1 MAGSFVIRQSNTT
14 LARSVKLC
22 HCDVESKEIESTRMN
37 PRRTTIAIL
46 ATLSAASLA
55 LADEFKT
62 NDGKEYKD
70 ATVSRVEADGIVVK
84 TKSGISK
91 IYFAELPKEVQQRF
105 NYNPQQ
111 AAAFAGAQATTVQAT
126 NQQIE
131 EANKQREKEKQVAL
145 ESSRRATEEA
155 AKAQNTT
162 IEPGNKTATGRHVVG
177 VGGVN
182 GLEVEVSDKE
192 LQLEKAAREEAM
204 SPEDKAWR
212 YARDM
217 KTYEGAKQAA
227 ARRGL
232 DSNKIVPPR
241 QGQLDYAPFANL
253 VR

>member
-1 MAGSFVIRQSNTT
+1 MIIV
-14 LARSVKLC
+14 
-22 HCDVESKEIESTRMN
+22 
-37 PRRTTIAIL
+37 IL
-46 ATLSAASLA
+46 AVLSASMA
-55 LADEFKT
+55 LGQDQNFT
-62 NDGKEYKD
+62 TVNGKEYKD
-70 ATVSRVEADGIVVK
+70 ATVTRAEADGIVVK
-84 TKSGISK
+84 TKSGITK
-91 IYFAELPKEVQQRF
+91 IYFTELPKEIQQRF

-111 AAAFAGAQATTVQAT
+111 AAVFAEAQATTVQQA

-145 ESSRRATEEA
+145 ESSRRATGEA

-162 IEPGNKTATGRHVVG
+162 IEPGNKTATGRHVVA

-182 GLEVEVSDKE
+182 GLEVETSQKE
-192 LQLEKAAREEAM
+192 LQLETAAREEAM
-204 SPEDKAWR
+204 SPEEKQSK

-217 KTYEGAKQAA
+217 KKYEAAKQTA

>member
-1 MAGSFVIRQSNTT
+1 MKYFPLIILVA
-14 LARSVKLC
+14 L
-22 HCDVESKEIESTRMN
+22 ST
-37 PRRTTIAIL
+37 
-46 ATLSAASLA
+46 SLA
-55 LADEFKT
+55 LADDFKT
-62 NDGKEYKD
+62 VAGKEYKN
-70 ATVSRVEADGIVVK
+70 ATVTLVEADGIVVK
-84 TKSGISK
+84 SKSGISK
-91 IYFAELPKEVQQRF
+91 IYFQELPKEVQQRF

-111 AAAFAGAQATTVQAT
+111 AADFASAQATTAQRT

-131 EANKQREKEKQVAL
+131 EANKQQEKEKQVAL

-162 IEPGNKTATGRHVVG
+162 IEPGHKTATGRHLVG

-182 GLEVEVSDKE
+182 GLEFETSEKE
-192 LQLEKAAREEAM
+192 LQLEKAAREEEM
-204 SPEDKAWR
+204 SPEEKQSQ

-217 KTYEGAKQAA
+217 KKYEGAKQTA

-241 QGQLDYAPFANL
+241 YGQLGYAPFAKL

>member
-1 MAGSFVIRQSNTT
+1 MTPPHFRRLVGGSPLRLGFLLLP
-14 LARSVKLC
+14 LALLC
-22 HCDVESKEIESTRMN
+22 F
-37 PRRTTIAIL
+37 A
-46 ATLSAASLA
+46 LSASIA
-55 LADEFKT
+55 LADDFRT
-62 NDGKEYKD
+62 INGKEYKD
-70 ATVSRVEADGIVVK
+70 ATVTRAEVDGIVVK
-84 TKSGISK
+84 TKSGITK
-91 IYFAELPKEVQQRF
+91 IYFTELPKEVQQRF

-111 AAAFAGAQATTVQAT
+111 AAAFADAQATTAQRT

-145 ESSRRATEEA
+145 ESSRRATGEA

-162 IEPGNKTATGRHVVG
+162 IEPGNKTATGRHIVG

-182 GLEVEVSDKE
+182 RLEVEMSKKE
-192 LQLEKAAREEAM
+192 LQLEAAAREEAM
-204 SPEDKAWR
+204 SPHEKAR
-212 YARDM
+212 QYARDM

-241 QGQLDYAPFANL
+241 HGQLDYAPFANL

>member
-1 MAGSFVIRQSNTT
+1 MMIPPSASKVLILLILF
-14 LARSVKLC
+14 ASV
-22 HCDVESKEIESTRMN
+22 VF
-37 PRRTTIAIL
+37 
-46 ATLSAASLA
+46 
-55 LADEFKT
+55 ADDFKT
-62 NDGKEYKD
+62 VNGKEYKN
-70 ATVSRVEADGIVVK
+70 ATVTGVEADGIMVK
-84 TKSGISK
+84 TKGGISK
-91 IYFAELPKEVQQRF
+91 VYLAELPTDVQERF
-105 NYNPQQ
+105 HYDPQKAAAASAEQAASIQQ
-111 AAAFAGAQATTVQAT
+111 A

-182 GLEVEVSDKE
+182 GLEVETSAKE
-192 LQLEKAAREEAM
+192 LQLETAAREEAM
-204 SPEDKAWR
+204 SPEEKARR

>member
-1 MAGSFVIRQSNTT
+1 MQSNNP
-14 LARSVKLC
+14 SSIK
-22 HCDVESKEIESTRMN
+22 ESTHMN
-37 PRRTTIAIL
+37 PRKMTITIL
-46 ATLSAASLA
+46 AALSASLA
-55 LADEFKT
+55 LADDFKT
-62 NDGKEYKD
+62 DSGKEYKN
-70 ATVSRVEADGIVVK
+70 ATVTQVEADGISVR
-84 TKSGISK
+84 TKVGISK
-91 IYFAELPKEVQQRF
+91 LYFTELPEDVQKRF

-111 AAAFAGAQATTVQAT
+111 AAAFAGAQATTVQRT

-131 EANKQREKEKQVAL
+131 EANKQREKEKQVPL

-162 IEPGNKTATGRHVVG
+162 GRHVVG

-182 GLEVEVSDKE
+182 GLEVETSTKE
-192 LQLEKAAREEAM
+192 LQLETAAREEAM
-204 SPEDKAWR
+204 SPREKASK

-241 QGQLDYAPFANL
+241 HGQLDYAPFANL

>member
-1 MAGSFVIRQSNTT
+1 MA
-14 LARSVKLC
+14 L
-22 HCDVESKEIESTRMN
+22 ST
-37 PRRTTIAIL
+37 
-46 ATLSAASLA
+46 SLA
-55 LADEFKT
+55 LADDFKT
-62 NDGKEYKD
+62 VAGKEYKN
-70 ATVSRVEADGIVVK
+70 ATVTHVEPDGIVVK
-84 TKSGISK
+84 SKSGISK
-91 IYFAELPKEVQQRF
+91 IYFQELSKEVQQRF

-111 AAAFAGAQATTVQAT
+111 AAAFTRAQATTAQRT

-162 IEPGNKTATGRHVVG
+162 IEPGNKRATGRHIVD

-182 GLEVEVSDKE
+182 GLEVETSEKE

-232 DSNKIVPPR
+232 NSNKIVPPR

>member
-1 MAGSFVIRQSNTT
+1 
-14 LARSVKLC
+14 
-22 HCDVESKEIESTRMN
+22 
-37 PRRTTIAIL
+37 
-46 ATLSAASLA
+46 
-55 LADEFKT
+55 
-62 NDGKEYKD
+62 
-70 ATVSRVEADGIVVK
+70 VVK
-84 TKSGISK
+84 TKTGISK
-91 IYFAELPKEVQQRF
+91 LYFTELPEDVQKQYH
-105 NYNPQQ
+105 YNPAN
-111 AAAFAGAQATTVQAT
+111 AAAAQSAQVAAIQQT

-182 GLEVEVSDKE
+182 GLEVETSQKE
-192 LQLEKAAREEAM
+192 LQLETAAREEAM
-204 SPEDKAWR
+204 SPEEKGRR

-241 QGQLDYAPFANL
+241 RGQIDYAPFANL

>member
-1 MAGSFVIRQSNTT
+1 
-14 LARSVKLC
+14 
-22 HCDVESKEIESTRMN
+22 MN
-37 PRRTTIAIL
+37 PLGTAIAIL

-55 LADEFKT
+55 LADDFKT

-70 ATVSRVEADGIVVK
+70 ATVTRIEPDGIVVK
-84 TKSGISK
+84 AKSGISK
-91 IYFAELPKEVQQRF
+91 LYFVELPKEVQQRF

-111 AAAFAGAQATTVQAT
+111 AAAFAGAQATTVQWT

-162 IEPGNKTATGRHVVG
+162 IERGNKTATGRRIVG

-182 GLEVEVSDKE
+182 GLEVETSQKE
-192 LQLEKAAREEAM
+192 LRLETAAREEAM
-204 SPEDKAWR
+204 SPEEKAWR

-232 DSNKIVPPR
+232 DSNKVVPPR
-241 QGQLDYAPFANL
+241 YGQLDYAPFANL

>member
-1 MAGSFVIRQSNTT
+1 
-14 LARSVKLC
+14 
-22 HCDVESKEIESTRMN
+22 MN
-37 PRRTTIAIL
+37 PQKTTIAIL
-46 ATLSAASLA
+46 AALSASLA
-55 LADEFKT
+55 LADDFKT
-62 NDGKEYKD
+62 VNGKEYKD
-70 ATVSRVEADGIVVK
+70 ATVTHVEPDGIVVK

-91 IYFAELPKEVQQRF
+91 IYFQELPKEVQQRF

-111 AAAFAGAQATTVQAT
+111 AAAFAEAQTTTVQQA

-145 ESSRRATEEA
+145 ESSRRATGEA

-162 IEPGNKTATGRHVVG
+162 IEPGNKTATGRNVVG

-182 GLEVEVSDKE
+182 GLEVEMSKKE
-192 LQLEKAAREEAM
+192 LQLEAAAREETM
-204 SPEDKAWR
+204 SPQEKTR
-212 YARDM
+212 QYARDM

>member
-1 MAGSFVIRQSNTT
+1 MQSMMIPPSASKV
-14 LARSVKLC
+14 LILLILFASV
-22 HCDVESKEIESTRMN
+22 VF
-37 PRRTTIAIL
+37 
-46 ATLSAASLA
+46 
-55 LADEFKT
+55 ADDFKT
-62 NDGKEYKD
+62 VNGKEYKN
-70 ATVSRVEADGIVVK
+70 ATVTGVEADGIMVK
-84 TKSGISK
+84 TKGGISK
-91 IYFAELPKEVQQRF
+91 VYFAELPTDVQERF
-105 NYNPQQ
+105 HYDPQKAAAASAGQAASIQQ
-111 AAAFAGAQATTVQAT
+111 A

-182 GLEVEVSDKE
+182 GLEVETSAKE

-204 SPEDKAWR
+204 SPQEKARR

-232 DSNKIVPPR
+232 DANKVVPPR
-241 QGQLDYAPFANL
+241 HGQLDYAPFANL

>member
-1 MAGSFVIRQSNTT
+1 MQSNNP
-14 LARSVKLC
+14 SSIK
-22 HCDVESKEIESTRMN
+22 ESTHMN
-37 PRRTTIAIL
+37 PRKMTITIL
-46 ATLSAASLA
+46 AALSASLA
-55 LADEFKT
+55 LADDFKT
-62 NDGKEYKD
+62 DSGKEYKN
-70 ATVSRVEADGIVVK
+70 ATVTQVEADGISVR
-84 TKSGISK
+84 TKVGISK
-91 IYFAELPKEVQQRF
+91 LYFTELPEDVQKRF

-111 AAAFAGAQATTVQAT
+111 AAAFAGAQATTVQRT

-162 IEPGNKTATGRHVVG
+162 IEPGNKTATGRHIVG

-182 GLEVEVSDKE
+182 GLEVETSTKE
-192 LQLEKAAREEAM
+192 LQLETAAREEAM
-204 SPEDKAWR
+204 SPREKASK

-241 QGQLDYAPFANL
+241 HGQLDYAPFANL

>member
-1 MAGSFVIRQSNTT
+1 MQFNNSTSTKNMTSPHFRRLVGRSPLRLGFLLLPLT
-14 LARSVKLC
+14 LLGFA
-22 HCDVESKEIESTRMN
+22 
-37 PRRTTIAIL
+37 
-46 ATLSAASLA
+46 LSASLA
-55 LADEFKT
+55 LAQTVTIMTT
-62 NDGKEYKD
+62 NGKQYKD
-70 ATVSRVEADGIVVK
+70 ATVTRAEVDGIVVK
-84 TKSGISK
+84 TKSGIAK
-91 IYFAELPKEVQQRF
+91 IYFPELPKDVQQRF
-105 NYNPQQ
+105 NYAPQQ
-111 AAAFAGAQATTVQAT
+111 AAAFAEAQATTVQRT

-131 EANKQREKEKQVAL
+131 EADKQREKEKQVAV
-145 ESSRRATEEA
+145 ESPRRATEEA

-162 IEPGNKTATGRHVVG
+162 IEPGNQTATGRNVVG

-182 GLEVEVSDKE
+182 GLEVEMSRKE

-204 SPEDKAWR
+204 SPQDKQQQ

-253 VR
+253 VK

>member
-1 MAGSFVIRQSNTT
+1 MKALTFS
-14 LARSVKLC
+14 
-22 HCDVESKEIESTRMN
+22 
-37 PRRTTIAIL
+37 IL
-46 ATLSAASLA
+46 LFAAVA
-55 LADEFKT
+55 LADDFRT
-62 NDGKEYKD
+62 IDGREYKNV
-70 ATVSRVEADGIVVK
+70 TVSRIEPDGIVLK
-84 TKSGISK
+84 SKSGILK
-91 IYFAELPKEVQQRF
+91 IYFAELPKEVQERF
-105 NYNPQQ
+105 HYDPQKAAAASVEQTASIQQ
-111 AAAFAGAQATTVQAT
+111 A

-162 IEPGNKTATGRHVVG
+162 IEPGNKTATGRHIVG

-182 GLEVEVSDKE
+182 GLEVETSEKE
-192 LQLEKAAREEAM
+192 LQLETAAREEAM
-204 SPEDKAWR
+204 SPQEKARR

-232 DSNKIVPPR
+232 NSNNIVPPR
-241 QGQLDYAPFANL
+241 YGQLDYAPFANF

>member
-1 MAGSFVIRQSNTT
+1 MK
-14 LARSVKLC
+14 KL
-22 HCDVESKEIESTRMN
+22 ML
-37 PRRTTIAIL
+37 TIAM
-46 ATLSAASLA
+46 TLIVCAVTSIA
-55 LADEFKT
+55 LADDFKT
-62 NDGKEYKD
+62 IDGKEYKG

-84 TKSGISK
+84 TKSAISK
-91 IYFAELPKEVQQRF
+91 LYFVELPKEVQQRF

-111 AAAFAGAQATTVQAT
+111 AAAFASAQATTVQRT

-162 IEPGNKTATGRHVVG
+162 IEPGNKTATGRHIVG

-182 GLEVEVSDKE
+182 GLEVETSQKE
-192 LQLEKAAREEAM
+192 LQLETAAREEAM
-204 SPEDKAWR
+204 SPEEKAR
-212 YARDM
+212 KYARDL

-227 ARRGL
+227 ARRNL
-232 DSNKIVPPR
+232 NANNVVPPR
-241 QGQLDYAPFANL
+241 YGQLDYAPFANL

>member
-1 MAGSFVIRQSNTT
+1 VAKLLSVAPENLRSSHGRVSRG
-14 LARSVKLC
+14 AR
-22 HCDVESKEIESTRMN
+22 
-37 PRRTTIAIL
+37 
-46 ATLSAASLA
+46 AASA
-55 LADEFKT
+55 Q
-62 NDGKEYKD
+62 NRQ
-70 ATVSRVEADGIVVK
+70 RVVELFAGI
-84 TKSGISK
+84 TK
-91 IYFAELPKEVQQRF
+91 IYFTELPKEVQQRF

-111 AAAFAGAQATTVQAT
+111 AAAFAEAQATTVQRT

-182 GLEVEVSDKE
+182 GLEVEMSRKE

-232 DSNKIVPPR
+232 D
-241 QGQLDYAPFANL
+241 
-253 VR
+253 

>member
-1 MAGSFVIRQSNTT
+1 
-14 LARSVKLC
+14 
-22 HCDVESKEIESTRMN
+22 MN

-84 TKSGISK
+84 TKSGIAK
-91 IYFAELPKEVQQRF
+91 LYFVELPKEVQQRF

-111 AAAFAGAQATTVQAT
+111 AAAFASAQATTAQRT

-162 IEPGNKTATGRHVVG
+162 IEPGNKTTTGRHIVG

-182 GLEVEVSDKE
+182 GLEVETSEKE

>member
-1 MAGSFVIRQSNTT
+1 MKYFPLVILLALSTSF
-14 LARSVKLC
+14 
-22 HCDVESKEIESTRMN
+22 
-37 PRRTTIAIL
+37 
-46 ATLSAASLA
+46 A
-55 LADEFKT
+55 LADDFKT
-62 NDGKEYKD
+62 VAGKEYKN
-70 ATVSRVEADGIVVK
+70 ATVTHVDPDGIVVK
-84 TKSGISK
+84 SKSGISK
-91 IYFAELPKEVQQRF
+91 IYFQELPKEVQQRF

-111 AAAFAGAQATTVQAT
+111 AAAFAGAQATTVQGT

-182 GLEVEVSDKE
+182 GLEVETSQKE
-192 LQLEKAAREEAM
+192 LQLETAAREEAM
-204 SPEDKAWR
+204 SPQDKAWR

-241 QGQLDYAPFANL
+241 YGQLDYAPFANL